1 MTTVITVAGLA
12 LMIRQA
18 SVVRIGQGF
27 DIHPFCPGREL
38 VLGGV
43 RIHNEEGLGGH
54 SDADAVLHA
63 LTDAILG
70 ALGAGDIGR
79 LFPDTD
85 PRNRGRDSRE
95 FLREA
100 MRMADARGWRVSN
113 VDVTV
118 VCEKPRLAPHIERI
132 REVLA
137 GLLAVDADAVGIK
150 ATRAEGI
157 GEIGKG
163 KALAALTVV
172 LLARKEG

>member
-1 MTTVITVAGLA
+1 MIAVTALASITGRANA
-12 LMIRQA
+12 
-18 SVVRIGQGF
+18 VRIGQGF
-27 DIHPFCPGREL
+27 DIHPFCPGRAL

-43 RIHNEEGLGGH
+43 RIPSEEGLAGH

-63 LTDAILG
+63 VTDAVLG

-95 FLREA
+95 FVREA
-100 MRMADARGWRVSN
+100 MRVAEARGWCVGN

-118 VCEKPRLAPHIERI
+118 VCEKPRLAPHVERM
-132 REVLA
+132 REALA
-137 GLLAVDADAVGIK
+137 ELLAVDPDAVGIK
-150 ATRAEGI
+150 ATTAEGI

-163 KALAALTVV
+163 KALAASAVV
-172 LLARKEG
+172 LLARKEK